1 VEGVN
6 SDQIFWRK
14 ERTSFRSWR
23 CVAEWEVCR
32 SRMQRRGGSEWAKRR
47 SRLKRGLKG
56 RVVGVKGGLSS
67 DEDDMV
73 LVVLE

>member
-1 VEGVN
+1 
-6 SDQIFWRK
+6 
-14 ERTSFRSWR
+14 
-23 CVAEWEVCR
+23 
-32 SRMQRRGGSEWAKRR
+32 
-47 SRLKRGLKG
+47 LKRGLMG